1 MVAVLVVVVL
11 VAAVVVL
18 VVVFGWV
25 EMVVVAVVVVVVW
38 EVVVDGARVVV
49 VAVVVGIATVLAVS
63 LLSPEQAVR
72 ASAMLTAVVVM
83 RRVVDGIVVDGIPT
97 ACPIGPNGATGRTPR
112 SGVVGT
118 RNVENQQ
125 VSGRYGLAGRPTV
138 WISTMW

>member
-1 MVAVLVVVVL
+1 MVGTVAVVLVVVVL

-49 VAVVVGIATVLAVS
+49 VAVVVGIGTVVAVS
-63 LLSPEQAVR
+63 SLSPEQAVR
-72 ASAMLTAVVVM
+72 TSAMPTAVVVM

-97 ACPIGPNGATGRTPR
+97 ACPIEPNRATGRTPR
-112 SGVVGT
+112 
-118 RNVENQQ
+118 
-125 VSGRYGLAGRPTV
+125 GRLGAAGRRLAGWTLPGHGWRSASL
-138 WISTMW
+138 I